1 MTMAM
6 TPARCGVS
14 RGSAMRRRMSLRT
27 RIAARIE
34 VIALSVAMLL
44 LMLYGE
50 QWLLQAPAAADEWIV
65 ATCMVDAFDG
75 DLRSATNLCT
85 NDVPIM
91 DEEER

>member
-1 MTMAM
+1 
-6 TPARCGVS
+6 
-14 RGSAMRRRMSLRT
+14 
-27 RIAARIE
+27 
-34 VIALSVAMLL
+34 MLL